1 MNSLAILMLASLPC
15 IGIWFAAKMH
25 FEADTTQVLTEIR
38 DRNARLVAT
47 AIENA
52 YKVGYRDGQRG
63 EVFDPKVGK

>member
-1 MNSLAILMLASLPC
+1 
-15 IGIWFAAKMH
+15 MH

-63 EVFDPKVGK
+63 EVFDPKVGN